1 LKGKLEK
8 ILRYG
13 TRRKTAVLIF
23 ASGFFLRAVI
33 LLQLYRT
40 ELFGDALAYHNFA
53 LKIVSGSNFEPVLA
67 PGLPLWLAACYR
79 VFGEGQL
86 VAMSSMLIF
95 HTIFCVFLF
104 LYIRRAWNVL
114 AANLALMIFSFYPAF
129 VFHSVW
135 PLTQMPVAALLL
147 CIVYLL
153 DLRERSQWLA
163 VLAMGLAMGF
173 MIMVRPSSI
182 LLLFLIPFLIIRN
195 RGKKGLNT
203 AVSVFALTLVCLSL
217 WLIKINRETGRFV
230 FINYTNS
237 MNFYLGNNQYTP
249 LYKTWWFGS
258 HGAGDFDVPEGFSHK
273 LSDLRKLT
281 LGMQNRLYF
290 RLAVNHIVS
299 RPDLFLLRSF
309 NRLKC
314 FFAFDTYTGTNAIK
328 RFNANKLQGL
338 SILGVDAIFY
348 CLIML
353 GAILCLAGIGK
364 SLIRP
369 KQIEILLL
377 ITLTYALPYW
387 VAFSHPTYH
396 FPVMPLFGIL
406 AAVLLSFI
414 FEKPEVLKDLK
425 KELKIGL
432 TLLIALIFFI
442 YIQVEWTLIMYESY
456 KHLP

>member
-1 LKGKLEK
+1 MKNGLEK

-13 TRRKTAVLIF
+13 TRWQTAVLIF
-23 ASGFFLRAVI
+23 VAGFALRAAI
-33 LLQLYRT
+33 LIQLKGT
-40 ELFGDALAYHNFA
+40 TLFGDALAYHNFA

-86 VAMSSMLIF
+86 VAMSSMLFF
-95 HTIFCVFLF
+95 HFLFCVFLF
-104 LYIRRAWNVL
+104 LYVKRVSNVL

-135 PLTQMPVAALLL
+135 PLTQMPVAALLF

-173 MIMVRPSSI
+173 LILIRPSGI
-182 LLLFLIPFLIIRN
+182 LLLLLLPILIAFNAEKKHVSLAVFTVCVSLIPLSIW
-195 RGKKGLNT
+195 
-203 AVSVFALTLVCLSL
+203 LV
-217 WLIKINRETGRFV
+217 KINSGCSRFV
-230 FINYTNS
+230 FVNYTNT
-237 MNFYLGNNQYTP
+237 MNLYLGNNEYTP

-258 HGAGDFDVPEGFSHK
+258 HGAGDFDVPEDFSRQ
-273 LSDLRKLT
+273 LGQIRKLPR
-281 LGMQNRLYF
+281 NESDRLYF
-290 RLAVNHIVS
+290 RLAVDHILS

-353 GAILCLAGIGK
+353 GAILCLAGIRK